1 MLTREALSLFLVRLK
16 STIYKEDS
24 SGTGSQ
30 MVVKQPR
37 IRSGFPVVT
46 RGSSTQ
52 PTGGGP
58 SEAHVDGLL
67 QGPPE
72 IRAGQRT
79 AELLLIK
86 SGLGN

>member
-1 MLTREALSLFLVRLK
+1 
-16 STIYKEDS
+16 
-24 SGTGSQ
+24 

-46 RGSSTQ
+46 RGRSTQ
-52 PTGGGP
+52 PTRNEP

-72 IRAGQRT
+72 IRAGRRT
-79 AELLLIK
+79 AGLLLIK
-86 SGLGN
+86 SGQSN